1 MTLFLA
7 VDNECKTQNPKSN
20 CILLPAVPKNFISWW
35 LMLKAKGPTIF
46 ITATK

>member
-1 MTLFLA
+1 MMLFLA
-7 VDNECKTQNPKSN
+7 VDEVRKTQNPKSN

-35 LMLKAKGPTIF
+35 LMLKAKGPTVF